1 MKQFLKKICL
11 FLGLFLLSAALVF
24 ALHFFVIGNQNLG
37 SFQAALL
44 DKTERLR
51 SIDEPKI
58 ILVGNS
64 NLAFGVDSQRIQEAL
79 GMPVVNMGL
88 HGGLGNA
95 FLENMGKL
103 DISEGD
109 IVVVCHSNYDD
120 DGTIPDPALAW
131 ITVEMHPE
139 FWKLIPAK
147 AIPQMLKAYPNYLY
161 SSAVRFLTGSPKN
174 VPETGTSYSRA
185 GFNAFGDVCVR
196 GEDSFVFTEGSV
208 VVPQV
213 GEETAA
219 RLNALNHYILSR
231 GATMVV
237 AGYPIGSGEFTPA
250 EAEFDAFEAQLREA
264 LDCPVISRF
273 ADYFLPYSCFYDTV
287 FHLNDEGVKLRT
299 GQLIAD
305 LQDWMNR

>member
-1 MKQFLKKICL
+1 MKQFLKKLCL

-58 ILVGNS
+58 ILIGNS

-109 IVVVCHSNYDD
+109 IVVVCHSDYDD

-147 AIPQMLKAYPNYLY
+147 AIPGMLKAYPSYLY

-174 VPETGTSYSRA
+174 IPESGTSYSRA

-219 RLNALNHYILSR
+219 RLNELNRYILSR
-231 GATMVV
+231 GANLVV

-250 EAEFDAFEAQLREA
+250 EAEFDAVEAQLREA

>member
-51 SIDEPKI
+51 SIGEPKI
-58 ILVGNS
+58 ILIGNS

-95 FLENMGKL
+95 FLENMVKL
-103 DISEGD
+103 GVSEGD
-109 IVVVCHSNYDD
+109 IVVVCHSDYDD

-147 AIPQMLKAYPNYLY
+147 AIPQMLKAYPSYLY

-273 ADYFLPYSCFYDTV
+273 ADYFIPYSCFYDTV
-287 FHLNDEGVKLRT
+287 FHLNDVGVKLRT

>member
-1 MKQFLKKICL
+1 MKQFLKKLCL

-51 SIDEPKI
+51 SIGEPKI
-58 ILVGNS
+58 ILIGNS

-103 DISEGD
+103 GVSEGD

-147 AIPQMLKAYPNYLY
+147 AIPQMLKAYPSYLY

-174 VPETGTSYSRA
+174 VPETGTSYSRT

-219 RLNALNHYILSR
+219 RLNELNRYILSR

-273 ADYFLPYSCFYDTV
+273 ADYLIPYSCFYDTV

>member
-51 SIDEPKI
+51 SIGEPKI

-64 NLAFGVDSQRIQEAL
+64 NLAFGVDSEKIQEAL

-109 IVVVCHSNYDD
+109 IVVVCHSDYDD

-147 AIPQMLKAYPNYLY
+147 AIPQMLKAYPSYLY

-208 VVPQV
+208 AVPQV

-219 RLNALNHYILSR
+219 RLNELNRYILSR

-250 EAEFDAFEAQLREA
+250 EAEFDAVEAQLREA

>member
-51 SIDEPKI
+51 SIGEPKI
-58 ILVGNS
+58 ILIGNS

-103 DISEGD
+103 GVSEGD

-139 FWKLIPAK
+139 FWKLIPVK
-147 AIPQMLKAYPNYLY
+147 AIPQMLKAYPSYLY

-219 RLNALNHYILSR
+219 RLNELNRYILSR

-273 ADYFLPYSCFYDTV
+273 ADYFIPYSCFYDTV

>member
-1 MKQFLKKICL
+1 MKQFLKKIRL

-51 SIDEPKI
+51 SIGEPKI
-58 ILVGNS
+58 ILIGNS

-79 GMPVVNMGL
+79 EMPVVNMGL

-103 DISEGD
+103 GVSEGD
-109 IVVVCHSNYDD
+109 IVVVCHSDYDD

-147 AIPQMLKAYPNYLY
+147 AIPQMLKAYPGYLY

-213 GEETAA
+213 GEETTA
-219 RLNALNHYILSR
+219 RLNELNRYILSR
-231 GATMVV
+231 GANLVV
-237 AGYPIGSGEFTPA
+237 AGYPIGTGEFTPA

>member
-1 MKQFLKKICL
+1 MKQFLKKLCL

-51 SIDEPKI
+51 SIGEPKI
-58 ILVGNS
+58 ILIGNS

-103 DISEGD
+103 GVSEGD
-109 IVVVCHSNYDD
+109 IVVVCHSDYDD

-147 AIPQMLKAYPNYLY
+147 AIPQMLKAYPSYLY

-213 GEETAA
+213 GEETTA
-219 RLNALNHYILSR
+219 RLNELNRYILSR
-231 GATMVV
+231 GANLVV

-273 ADYFLPYSCFYDTV
+273 ADYFIPYSCFYDTV

>member
-1 MKQFLKKICL
+1 MKQFLKKLCL

-51 SIDEPKI
+51 SIGEPKL
-58 ILVGNS
+58 ILIGNS
-64 NLAFGVDSQRIQEAL
+64 NLAFGVDSEKIQEAL

-109 IVVVCHSNYDD
+109 IVVVCHSDYDD

-139 FWKLIPAK
+139 FWKLIPVK
-147 AIPQMLKAYPNYLY
+147 AIPQMLKAYPGYLY

>member
-1 MKQFLKKICL
+1 MKQFLQKLCL
-11 FLGLFLLSAALVF
+11 FLGLFLLSAVLVF

-58 ILVGNS
+58 ILIGNS
-64 NLAFGVDSQRIQEAL
+64 NLAFGVDSQRIQDAL

-109 IVVVCHSNYDD
+109 IVVVCHSDYDD

-147 AIPQMLKAYPNYLY
+147 AIPQMLKAYPSYLY

-219 RLNALNHYILSR
+219 RLNELNRYILSR

-264 LDCPVISRF
+264 LDCPVISQF
-273 ADYFLPYSCFYDTV
+273 ADYYLPYSCFYDTV

>member
-1 MKQFLKKICL
+1 MKQFLKKLCL

-51 SIDEPKI
+51 SIDEPKL

-109 IVVVCHSNYDD
+109 IVVVCHSDYDD

-139 FWKLIPAK
+139 FWKLIPVK
-147 AIPQMLKAYPNYLY
+147 AIPQMLKAYPSYLY

-213 GEETAA
+213 GEETTA
-219 RLNALNHYILSR
+219 RLNELNRYILSR
-231 GATMVV
+231 GANLVV

>member
-1 MKQFLKKICL
+1 MKQFLKKLCL

-58 ILVGNS
+58 ILIGNS

-95 FLENMGKL
+95 FLENMVKL
-103 DISEGD
+103 GVSEGD
-109 IVVVCHSNYDD
+109 IVVVCHSDYDD

-147 AIPQMLKAYPNYLY
+147 AIPGMLKAYPSYLY

-219 RLNALNHYILSR
+219 RLNELNRYILSR
-231 GATMVV
+231 GANLVV

-273 ADYFLPYSCFYDTV
+273 ADYFIPYSCFYDTV

>member
-51 SIDEPKI
+51 SIDEPKL
-58 ILVGNS
+58 ILIGNS
-64 NLAFGVDSQRIQEAL
+64 NLAFGVDSEKIQEAL

-95 FLENMGKL
+95 FLENMVKL

-109 IVVVCHSNYDD
+109 IVVVCHSDYDD

-147 AIPQMLKAYPNYLY
+147 AIPQMLKAYPSYLY

-196 GEDSFVFTEGSV
+196 GEDSFVFTEDS
-208 VVPQV
+208 
-213 GEETAA
+213 
-219 RLNALNHYILSR
+219 
-231 GATMVV
+231 V
-237 AGYPIGSGEFTPA
+237 AGRGNSRAAECAEPLYPLPGCHDGGGW
-250 EAEFDAFEAQLREA
+250 
-264 LDCPVISRF
+264 ISHRQRRIHPCQSRIRR
-273 ADYFLPYSCFYDTV
+273 L
-287 FHLNDEGVKLRT
+287 
-299 GQLIAD
+299 
-305 LQDWMNR
+305 

>member
-51 SIDEPKI
+51 SIGEPKI
-58 ILVGNS
+58 ILIGNS

-95 FLENMGKL
+95 FLENMVKL
-103 DISEGD
+103 GVSEGD
-109 IVVVCHSNYDD
+109 IVVVCHSDYDD

-147 AIPQMLKAYPNYLY
+147 AIPQMLKAYPGYLY

-273 ADYFLPYSCFYDTV
+273 ADYFIPYSCFYDTV
-287 FHLNDEGVKLRT
+287 FHLNDVGVKLRT

>member
-1 MKQFLKKICL
+1 MKQFLKKLCL

-58 ILVGNS
+58 ILIGNS

-109 IVVVCHSNYDD
+109 IVVVCHSDYDD

-147 AIPQMLKAYPNYLY
+147 AIPGMLKAYPSYLY

-219 RLNALNHYILSR
+219 RLNELNRYILSR

-250 EAEFDAFEAQLREA
+250 EAEFDAVEAQLREA

>member
-51 SIDEPKI
+51 SIDEPKL
-58 ILVGNS
+58 ILIGNS
-64 NLAFGVDSQRIQEAL
+64 NLAFGVDSEKIQEAL

-95 FLENMGKL
+95 FLENMVKL

-147 AIPQMLKAYPNYLY
+147 AIPQMLKAYPSYLY

-196 GEDSFVFTEGSV
+196 GEDSFVFTEDSV
-208 VVPQV
+208 AVPQV

-250 EAEFDAFEAQLREA
+250 KAEFDAFEAQLREA

-273 ADYFLPYSCFYDTV
+273 ADYFIPYSCFYDTV

>member
-51 SIDEPKI
+51 SIDEPKL
-58 ILVGNS
+58 ILIGNS
-64 NLAFGVDSQRIQEAL
+64 NLAFGVDSEKIQEAL

-95 FLENMGKL
+95 FLENMVKL

-109 IVVVCHSNYDD
+109 IVVVCHSDYDD

-147 AIPQMLKAYPNYLY
+147 AIPQMLKAYPSYLY

-185 GFNAFGDVCVR
+185 GFNAFGDVCFR
-196 GEDSFVFTEGSV
+196 GEDSFVFTEDSV
-208 VVPQV
+208 AVPQV

-250 EAEFDAFEAQLREA
+250 KAEFDAFEAQLREA

-273 ADYFLPYSCFYDTV
+273 ADYFIPYSCFYDTV

>member
-51 SIDEPKI
+51 SIGEPKI
-58 ILVGNS
+58 ILIGNS
-64 NLAFGVDSQRIQEAL
+64 NLAFGVDSEKIQEAL

-103 DISEGD
+103 DIREGD
-109 IVVVCHSNYDD
+109 IVVVCHSDYDD

-147 AIPQMLKAYPNYLY
+147 AIPQMLKVYPGYLY

-219 RLNALNHYILSR
+219 RLNELNRYILSQD
-231 GATMVV
+231 ANLVV

-273 ADYFLPYSCFYDTV
+273 ADYYLPYSCFYDTV

-305 LQDWMNR
+305 LKSWMNR

>member
-51 SIDEPKI
+51 SIGEPKI
-58 ILVGNS
+58 ILIGNS
-64 NLAFGVDSQRIQEAL
+64 NLAFGVDSEKIQEAL

-103 DISEGD
+103 DIREGD
-109 IVVVCHSNYDD
+109 IVVVCHSDYDD

-147 AIPQMLKAYPNYLY
+147 AIPQMLKVYPGYLY

-219 RLNALNHYILSR
+219 RLNELNRYILSQ
-231 GATMVV
+231 GANLVV

-273 ADYFLPYSCFYDTV
+273 ADYYLPYSCFYDTV

-305 LQDWMNR
+305 LKSWMNR

>member
-1 MKQFLKKICL
+1 MKQFLKKLCL

-44 DKTERLR
+44 DKTERLQ
-51 SIDEPKI
+51 SIGEPKI
-58 ILVGNS
+58 ILIGNS
-64 NLAFGVDSQRIQEAL
+64 NLAFGVDSEKIQEAL

-103 DISEGD
+103 GVSEGD
-109 IVVVCHSNYDD
+109 IVVVCHSDYDD

-147 AIPQMLKAYPNYLY
+147 AIPQMLKAYPSYLY

-196 GEDSFVFTEGSV
+196 GEDSFVFTEDSV

-231 GATMVV
+231 GANFVV

>member
-1 MKQFLKKICL
+1 MKQFLKKLCL

-58 ILVGNS
+58 ILIGNS

-109 IVVVCHSNYDD
+109 IVVVCHSDYDD

-147 AIPQMLKAYPNYLY
+147 AIPGMLKAYPSYLY

-219 RLNALNHYILSR
+219 RLNELNRYILSR
-231 GATMVV
+231 GANLVV

-250 EAEFDAFEAQLREA
+250 EAEFDAVEAQLREA

>member
-1 MKQFLKKICL
+1 MKQFLKKLCL

-64 NLAFGVDSQRIQEAL
+64 NLAFGVDSEKIQEAL

-109 IVVVCHSNYDD
+109 IVVVCHSDYDD

-139 FWKLIPAK
+139 FWKLIPVK
-147 AIPQMLKAYPNYLY
+147 AIPQMLKAYPSYLY

-213 GEETAA
+213 GEKTAA
-219 RLNALNHYILSR
+219 RLNELNHYILSR

>member
-44 DKTERLR
+44 DKTERLQ
-51 SIDEPKI
+51 SIGEPKI
-58 ILVGNS
+58 ILIGNS

-109 IVVVCHSNYDD
+109 IVVVCHSDYDD

-147 AIPQMLKAYPNYLY
+147 AIPQMLKAYPGYLY

-196 GEDSFVFTEGSV
+196 VEDSFVFTEGSV

-219 RLNALNHYILSR
+219 RLNELNRYILSR
-231 GATMVV
+231 GANLVV

>member
-51 SIDEPKI
+51 SIDEPKL
-58 ILVGNS
+58 ILIGNS

-95 FLENMGKL
+95 FLENMVKL

-109 IVVVCHSNYDD
+109 IVVVCHSDYDD

-147 AIPQMLKAYPNYLY
+147 AIPGMLKAYPSYLY

-219 RLNALNHYILSR
+219 RLNELNRYILSR
-231 GATMVV
+231 GANLVV

-273 ADYFLPYSCFYDTV
+273 ADYFIPYSCFYDTV

>member
-1 MKQFLKKICL
+1 MKQFLQKLCL
-11 FLGLFLLSAALVF
+11 FLGLFLLSAVLVF

-58 ILVGNS
+58 ILIGNS
-64 NLAFGVDSQRIQEAL
+64 NLAFGVDSQRIQDAL

-109 IVVVCHSNYDD
+109 IVVVCHSDYDD

-147 AIPQMLKAYPNYLY
+147 AIPGMLKAYPSYLY

-219 RLNALNHYILSR
+219 RLNELNRYILSR
-231 GATMVV
+231 GANLVV

-264 LDCPVISRF
+264 LDCPVISQF
-273 ADYFLPYSCFYDTV
+273 ADYFIPYSCFYDTV

>member
-1 MKQFLKKICL
+1 MKQFLKKLCL

-44 DKTERLR
+44 DKAERLR
-51 SIDEPKI
+51 SIDEPKL

-109 IVVVCHSNYDD
+109 IVVVCHSDYDD

-147 AIPQMLKAYPNYLY
+147 AIPQMLKAYPGYLY

-196 GEDSFVFTEGSV
+196 GEDSFVFTEDSV

-219 RLNALNHYILSR
+219 RLNALNRYILSR

-273 ADYFLPYSCFYDTV
+273 ADYYLPYSCFYDTV

-305 LQDWMNR
+305 LKSWMNR

>member
-1 MKQFLKKICL
+1 MKQFLKKLCL

-44 DKTERLR
+44 DKTERLQ
-51 SIDEPKI
+51 SIGEPKI
-58 ILVGNS
+58 ILIGNS
-64 NLAFGVDSQRIQEAL
+64 NLAFGVDSEKIQEAL

-103 DISEGD
+103 GVSEGD
-109 IVVVCHSNYDD
+109 IVVVCHSDYGD

-131 ITVEMHPE
+131 STVEMHPE

-147 AIPQMLKAYPNYLY
+147 AIPQMLKAYPSYLY

-196 GEDSFVFTEGSV
+196 GEDSFVFTEDSV

-231 GATMVV
+231 GANFVV

>member
-1 MKQFLKKICL
+1 MKQFLKKIRL

-44 DKTERLR
+44 DKTERLQ
-51 SIDEPKI
+51 SIGEPKI
-58 ILVGNS
+58 ILIGNS
-64 NLAFGVDSQRIQEAL
+64 NLAFGVDSEKIQEAL

-95 FLENMGKL
+95 FLENMVKL

-109 IVVVCHSNYDD
+109 IVVVCHSDYDD

-147 AIPQMLKAYPNYLY
+147 AIPGMLKAYPSYLY

-174 VPETGTSYSRA
+174 IPETGTSYSRA

-196 GEDSFVFTEGSV
+196 GEDSFVFTEDSV

-219 RLNALNHYILSR
+219 RLNALNRYILSR

>member
-51 SIDEPKI
+51 SIDEPKL
-58 ILVGNS
+58 ILIGNS
-64 NLAFGVDSQRIQEAL
+64 NLAFGVDSEKIQEAL

-95 FLENMGKL
+95 FLENMVKL

-109 IVVVCHSNYDD
+109 IVVVCHSDYDD

-147 AIPQMLKAYPNYLY
+147 AIPQMLKAYPSYLY

-196 GEDSFVFTEGSV
+196 GEDSFVFTEDSV
-208 VVPQV
+208 AVPQV

-250 EAEFDAFEAQLREA
+250 KAEFDAFEAQLREA

-273 ADYFLPYSCFYDTV
+273 ADYFIPYSCFYDTV

>member
-1 MKQFLKKICL
+1 MKQFLKKLCL

-44 DKTERLR
+44 DKTERLQ
-51 SIDEPKI
+51 SIGEPKI
-58 ILVGNS
+58 ILIGNS

-109 IVVVCHSNYDD
+109 IVVVCHSDYDD

-147 AIPQMLKAYPNYLY
+147 AIPQMLKAYPSYLY

-196 GEDSFVFTEGSV
+196 GEDSFVFTEDSV

-213 GEETAA
+213 SEETAA

-231 GATMVV
+231 DATMVV

-273 ADYFLPYSCFYDTV
+273 ADYFIPYSCFYDTV

>member
-1 MKQFLKKICL
+1 MKQFLKKLCL
-11 FLGLFLLSAALVF
+11 FLGLFLLSAVLVF

-37 SFQAALL
+37 SFQASLL
-44 DKTERLR
+44 DKTERLQ

-58 ILVGNS
+58 ILIGNS
-64 NLAFGVDSQRIQEAL
+64 NLAFGIDSERLQQAL

-95 FLENMGKL
+95 FLENMVKL
-103 DISEGD
+103 GVSEGD
-109 IVVVCHSNYDD
+109 SGVVGHSVDDD
-120 DGTIPDPALAW
+120 DGTSPEPALAW

-139 FWKLIPAK
+139 FWQLIPVK
-147 AIPQMLKAYPNYLY
+147 AAADMLKAYPSYLF
-161 SSAVRFLTGSPKN
+161 SSTVRFLTGSLENAPQ
-174 VPETGTSYSRA
+174 TGTSYSRS

-196 GEDSFVFTEGSV
+196 SEDSFVFTEGSV

-213 GEETAA
+213 GEETVE
-219 RLNALNHYILSR
+219 RLNKLNRYVLSQ
-231 GATMVV
+231 GAKLVV

-250 EAEFDAFEAQLREA
+250 KAEFDAFEAQLREA

-273 ADYFLPYSCFYDTV
+273 TDYFIPYSCFYDTV
-287 FHLNDEGVKLRT
+287 FHLNDGGVRLRT

-305 LQDWMNR
+305 LQNWMNQ

>member
-1 MKQFLKKICL
+1 MKQFLKKNCL

-51 SIDEPKI
+51 SIGEPKI
-58 ILVGNS
+58 ILIGNS

-79 GMPVVNMGL
+79 EMPVVNMGL

-95 FLENMGKL
+95 FLENMVKL
-103 DISEGD
+103 GVSEGD
-109 IVVVCHSNYDD
+109 IVVVCHSDYDD

-147 AIPQMLKAYPNYLY
+147 AIPQMLKAYPSYLY

-174 VPETGTSYSRA
+174 VPETGISYSRA

-208 VVPQV
+208 AVPQV

-219 RLNALNHYILSR
+219 RLNELNRYILSR

-273 ADYFLPYSCFYDTV
+273 ADYFIPYSCFYDTV

>member
-1 MKQFLKKICL
+1 M
-11 FLGLFLLSAALVF
+11 
-24 ALHFFVIGNQNLG
+24 
-37 SFQAALL
+37 
-44 DKTERLR
+44 
-51 SIDEPKI
+51 
-58 ILVGNS
+58 
-64 NLAFGVDSQRIQEAL
+64 
-79 GMPVVNMGL
+79 
-88 HGGLGNA
+88 
-95 FLENMGKL
+95 
-103 DISEGD
+103 
-109 IVVVCHSNYDD
+109 
-120 DGTIPDPALAW
+120 
-131 ITVEMHPE
+131 
-139 FWKLIPAK
+139 
-147 AIPQMLKAYPNYLY
+147 
-161 SSAVRFLTGSPKN
+161 RFLTGSPKN

-196 GEDSFVFTEGSV
+196 GEDSFVFTEDSV
-208 VVPQV
+208 AVPQV

-250 EAEFDAFEAQLREA
+250 KAEFDAFEAQLREA

-273 ADYFLPYSCFYDTV
+273 ADYFIPYSCFYDTV

>member
-44 DKTERLR
+44 DKTERLQ
-51 SIDEPKI
+51 SIGEPKI
-58 ILVGNS
+58 ILIGNS

-103 DISEGD
+103 GVSEGD

-139 FWKLIPAK
+139 FWKLIPVK
-147 AIPQMLKAYPNYLY
+147 AIPQMLKAYPSYLY

-219 RLNALNHYILSR
+219 RLNELNRYILSR

-273 ADYFLPYSCFYDTV
+273 ADYFIPYSCFYDTV

>member
-1 MKQFLKKICL
+1 MKQFLKKNCL

-51 SIDEPKI
+51 SIGEPKI
-58 ILVGNS
+58 ILIGNS

-79 GMPVVNMGL
+79 EMPVVNMGL

-103 DISEGD
+103 GVSEGD
-109 IVVVCHSNYDD
+109 IVVVCHSDYDD

-147 AIPQMLKAYPNYLY
+147 AIPQMLKAYPSYLY

-196 GEDSFVFTEGSV
+196 GEDSFVFTEDSV

-219 RLNALNHYILSR
+219 RLNALNRYILSR
-231 GATMVV
+231 GANLVV

-273 ADYFLPYSCFYDTV
+273 ADYFIPYSCFYDTV

>member
-51 SIDEPKI
+51 SIGEPKI
-58 ILVGNS
+58 ILIGNS

-95 FLENMGKL
+95 FLENMVKL
-103 DISEGD
+103 GVSEGD
-109 IVVVCHSNYDD
+109 IVVVCHSDYDD

-147 AIPQMLKAYPNYLY
+147 AIPQMLKAYPGYLY

-264 LDCPVISRF
+264 LDCPVISQF
-273 ADYFLPYSCFYDTV
+273 ADYFIPYSCFYDTV
-287 FHLNDEGVKLRT
+287 FHLNDVGVKLRT

>member
-1 MKQFLKKICL
+1 MKQFLKKIRL

-95 FLENMGKL
+95 FLENMVKL
-103 DISEGD
+103 GVSEGD
-109 IVVVCHSNYDD
+109 IVVVCHSDYDD

-147 AIPQMLKAYPNYLY
+147 AIPQMLKAYPGYLY

-174 VPETGTSYSRA
+174 VPETGISYSRA

-196 GEDSFVFTEGSV
+196 GKDSFVFTEGSV

-219 RLNALNHYILSR
+219 RLNELNRYILSR
-231 GATMVV
+231 GANLVV

-273 ADYFLPYSCFYDTV
+273 ADYFIPYSCFYDTV
-287 FHLNDEGVKLRT
+287 FHLNDEGVQLRT

>member
-37 SFQAALL
+37 SFQATLL

-51 SIDEPKI
+51 SIGEPKI
-58 ILVGNS
+58 ILIGNS

-103 DISEGD
+103 GVSEGD

-147 AIPQMLKAYPNYLY
+147 AIPQMMKAYPSYLY

-174 VPETGTSYSRA
+174 VPETGASYSRA

-208 VVPQV
+208 AVPQV

-273 ADYFLPYSCFYDTV
+273 ADYFIPYSCFYDTV